1 MVEKMEKQD
10 MSSLSTVLPAMHL
23 DGRLEP
29 PTCKAAG
36 ECTSPMPPYTAQC
49 TAWCSVR
56 MDCSQSSVHNS
67 TFRHKGN
74 CGGVY
79 KSGL

>member
-10 MSSLSTVLPAMHL
+10 ISSLSTVLLAMHL

-36 ECTSPMPPYTAQC
+36 ECTKPHAPLHGL
-49 TAWCSVR
+49 VHR
-56 MDCSQSSVHNS
+56 MV
-67 TFRHKGN
+67 
-74 CGGVY
+74 
-79 KSGL
+79 

>member
-10 MSSLSTVLPAMHL
+10 ISSLSTVLPAMHL

-36 ECTSPMPPYTAQC
+36 ECTKPHAPLHGL
-49 TAWCSVR
+49 VHR
-56 MDCSQSSVHNS
+56 MV
-67 TFRHKGN
+67 
-74 CGGVY
+74 
-79 KSGL
+79 